1 MIFGLIPREEAFF
14 ELFKKAAHNMI
25 EGSRLLAEMMKDPR
39 SPAEQAKRI
48 KEVEHVGDGITHDIA
63 LRLNQTFITPIDRED
78 IHDLASALDDIL
90 DVAEA
95 IADRF
100 VLYKVATPTDMAVK
114 LAEILYEASVAVGY
128 GVDRLGLPHPDV
140 KEFSVQVNSLE
151 NEADRVSRDAISAL
165 FERRPTRWSSSS
177 GRKYTKTS
185 KREPIA
191 ARTWPTSWNGFLLS
205 TTETTHA
212 LLTQSIPSRYA

>member
-1 MIFGLIPREEAFF
+1 MMFGLIPREEAFF

-25 EGSRLLAEMMKDPR
+25 EGSRLLAEMMKDLR
-39 SPAEQAKRI
+39 SPVEQARRI
-48 KEVEHVGDGITHDIA
+48 KEVEHVGDSITHDIA

-100 VLYKVATPTDMAVK
+100 VLYKVTKPTDMAVK
-114 LAEILYEASVAVGY
+114 LGDILYQASVAVGC

-140 KEFSVQVNSLE
+140 KECSVQVNSLE

-165 FERRPTRWSSSS
+165 FE
-177 GRKYTKTS
+177 K
-185 KREPIA
+185 
-191 ARTWPTSWNGFLLS
+191 
-205 TTETTHA
+205 ETDPMVVIKWKEIYEAFEAGTDRCEDVANILERISLKHH
-212 LLTQSIPSRYA
+212 